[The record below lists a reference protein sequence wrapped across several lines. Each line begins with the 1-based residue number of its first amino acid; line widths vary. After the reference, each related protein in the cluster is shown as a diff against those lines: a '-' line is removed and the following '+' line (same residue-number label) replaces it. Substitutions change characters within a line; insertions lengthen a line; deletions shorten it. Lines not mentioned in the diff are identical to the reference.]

1 MKRLLLLPAVLT
13 VSAIASPIGT
23 CSSTTL
29 SKLIGNPC
37 ALGDKMF
44 DNFAYS
50 GNGAASNVGGDFE
63 MAGAGYH
70 LILAPVTGTS
80 FFTNL
85 SLTDRATVMPAVAP
99 DIPLANYQIAGAE
112 DQSNFSSMP
121 GSSGLLNAANTPDPT
136 YNLVPGSETGD
147 PTFFAETTDV
157 TTVLTLTESGGTGNA
172 NLGLASPDIQADT
185 VVPEPASF
193 ALIGAGLVC
202 LGLLRGRAIYS

>member
-1 MKRLLLLPAVLT
+1 
-13 VSAIASPIGT
+13 
-23 CSSTTL
+23 
-29 SKLIGNPC
+29 
-37 ALGDKMF
+37 
-44 DNFAYS
+44 
-50 GNGAASNVGGDFE
+50 
-63 MAGAGYH
+63 MAGAEYH

-85 SLTDRATVMPAVAP
+85 SLTDRVYRDARGCARHSLGELP
-99 DIPLANYQIAGAE
+99 DRRRE

-147 PTFFAETTDV
+147 PTFFAETTNV

-172 NLGLASPDIQADT
+172 NPGLASPDIQADT
-185 VVPEPASF
+185 AVPEPASF
-193 ALIGAGLVC
+193 ALIGAGLVG